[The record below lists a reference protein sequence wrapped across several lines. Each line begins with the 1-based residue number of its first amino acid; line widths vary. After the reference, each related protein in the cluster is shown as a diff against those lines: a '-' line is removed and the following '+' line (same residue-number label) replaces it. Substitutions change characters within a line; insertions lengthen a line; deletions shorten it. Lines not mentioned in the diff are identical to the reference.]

1 MACFLTR
8 KSAILR
14 KVLISSIVLLVIL
27 VPRCYAKCAFEA
39 IFNFGDSNSD
49 TGGFYAAFPSQPSPN
64 GMTYFS
70 KPTGRPT
77 DGRLYIDF
85 LAQALGLPFLSPY
98 LQSIGSDYKHG
109 VNFATSASPAIQ
121 PNTSLFVT
129 GVSPFY
135 LAVQVNQMKQFKA
148 KVEEFKSQE
157 QTNLP
162 QPDIFGKALYT
173 IYIGQHD
180 ITYDVAAVGAGGV
193 KQYEPQIASEIANAI
208 KELHRLGGRTFLVLN
223 LAPIGCYAAVLTQVS
238 HDSSDIDPSGCMMSF
253 NNAVREYNSVLKETL
268 QQTRQELHHANV
280 IYVDTHSVL
289 LELYQNPTS
298 HGMQHGITACCGHG
312 GGTYN
317 FNPQVFCGNT
327 KEIDGQ
333 RVTASACSDPQNYVS
348 WDGIHLTENANKMMA
363 YAILSGSYFDPP
375 FSLNQYCDIQPI
387 G

>member
-1 MACFLTR
+1 MACFSTER
-8 KSAILR
+8 
-14 KVLISSIVLLVIL
+14 SSIKQVLVSWMVLLVIM
-27 VPRCYAKCAFEA
+27 VPRSSAKCAFEA

-49 TGGFYAAFPSQPSPN
+49 TGGFYAAFPSQQPPN

-109 VNFATSASPAIQ
+109 VNFATSASPVLQ
-121 PNTSLFVT
+121 PNSSLFVT
-129 GVSPFY
+129 GISPFY
-135 LAVQVNQMKQFKA
+135 LAIQINQMKQFKA
-148 KVEEFKSQE
+148 KVEEFKSQG

-173 IYIGQHD
+173 IYIGQND
-180 ITYDVAAVGAGGV
+180 ITHDVASVGAGGV
-193 KQYEPQIASEIANAI
+193 KQYEPQIASGITNAI
-208 KELHRLGGRTFLVLN
+208 KELYGLGGRTFLVLN
-223 LAPIGCYAAVLTQVS
+223 LAPIGCYAAVLVQVS
-238 HDSSDIDPSGCMMSF
+238 HDSSDIDSSGCMMSF
-253 NNAVREYNSVLKETL
+253 NNAQDLKD
-268 QQTRQELHHANV
+268 ANV

-289 LELYQNPTS
+289 LELYQHPES
-298 HGMQHGITACCGHG
+298 HGMQHGITACCGYG
-312 GGTYN
+312 GGSYN
-317 FNPQVFCGNT
+317 FNPQVFCGST
-327 KEIDGQ
+327 KEINGQ
-333 RVTASACSDPQNYVS
+333 KVTATACGDPQNYVS
-348 WDGIHLTENANKMMA
+348 WDGIHLSETANKLMA